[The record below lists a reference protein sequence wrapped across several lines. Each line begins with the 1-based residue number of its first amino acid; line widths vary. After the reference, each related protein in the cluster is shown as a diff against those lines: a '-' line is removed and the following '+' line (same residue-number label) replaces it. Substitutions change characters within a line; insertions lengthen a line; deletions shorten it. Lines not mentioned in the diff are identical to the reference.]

1 MTELLLV
8 IIIVQLG
15 FVLSRLPKKGDFTKE
30 SVSDRFEREQKGNAV
45 FVASQL
51 RELHGCAC
59 AFTLWSPG
67 RIFVEAG
74 SPATQGRGIVLD
86 SDDEWVLIECPA
98 PLGAKGAT
106 QRLFRIADIKSVA
119 EIVG

>member
-1 MTELLLV
+1 MTELLLAIV
-8 IIIVQLG
+8 IVQLG
-15 FVLSRLPKKGDFTKE
+15 FVLSRLPKKNGSSKE
-30 SVSDRFEREQKGNAV
+30 SATDRLEREQKENARL
-45 FVASQL
+45 VATQL
-51 RELHGCAC
+51 RELHGSTC
-59 AFTLWSPG
+59 AFTLWAPG

-74 SPATQGRGIVLD
+74 FPATEGLGVVLD